1 MNKKL
6 IWIIVILLALI
17 IGLISLK
24 KAGVIGKTEGIKV
37 TAEKVTKRTIIETVT
52 ASGKIS
58 PEVEVKVSPDISGE
72 IVELNV
78 NEGDSVKRGQV
89 VARIY
94 ADIYA
99 SQRDLAAAGVS
110 QSEAQ
115 ESNAKAQLGAL
126 EASLQQAKSAYDRQ
140 KKLLDDKVISRSEF
154 ELAEQSYKS
163 AQANYNAAKEGIKGN
178 IAAIQSAR
186 ANLNR
191 ASKDMD
197 RATIVAPMN
206 GVVSLLNVKKGERVA
221 GNSLSIGTEM
231 MRIADLASIV
241 AQVDVGENDIP
252 KVKFGDT
259 AIVTVDAFGTRKFKG
274 IVFKI
279 ANPSASL
286 SSTASASSTEV
297 TNYKVHVRLLPES
310 YMDLIVKGRPFPFR
324 PNMSATADIQ
334 TKTVKDALGVPLAAV
349 TTRDKKGDA
358 IDTKKSDASTSP
370 NSNNTDPQKNTAAE
384 DGIDEVVFVLQAD
397 GINVKKVKVKT
408 DVQDLNY
415 IQIISGVKEG
425 ETVITGPYNLLSK
438 TLKEG
443 NKVKVVEKDQLYE
456 EKKKD

>member
-6 IWIIVILLALI
+6 IWIIVALLVIVVTLVV
-17 IGLISLK
+17 LK
-24 KAGVIGKTEGIKV
+24 KKGVIGKDDGIKV
-37 TAEKVTKRTIIETVT
+37 TAEKVTKRSITEIVT
-52 ASGKIS
+52 ASGKVS

-72 IVELNV
+72 IVELTV
-78 NEGDSVKRGQV
+78 NEGDSVTRGQV

-99 SQRDLAAAGVS
+99 STRDQAQAGVA
-110 QSEAQ
+110 QSEA
-115 ESNAKAQLGAL
+115 SVANAQAQLGSL
-126 EASLQQAKSAYDRQ
+126 EAALQQAKYTYDRQ
-140 KKLLDDKVISRSEF
+140 KKLYDDKVISKSEL
-154 ELAEQSYKS
+154 EQAEQALKT

-178 IAAIQSAR
+178 QAAIQSAR
-186 ANLNR
+186 ANLNK
-191 ASKDMD
+191 ASKDMN
-197 RATIVAPMN
+197 RATITAPMS

-221 GNSLSIGTEM
+221 GNSFSVGTEM
-231 MRIADLASIV
+231 MRIADLGSIV

-252 KVKFGDT
+252 KVKYGDT
-259 AIVTVDAFGTRKFKG
+259 AIVTVDAFGTRKFKA

-279 ANPSASL
+279 ANPSTTATTTT
-286 SSTASASSTEV
+286 STDV

-310 YMDLIVKGRPFPFR
+310 YKDLIVKGRPFPFR

-334 TKTVKDALGVPLAAV
+334 TRTVNDAVSVPLAAV
-349 TTRDKKGDA
+349 TTRDKKGDVVGA
-358 IDTKKSDASTSP
+358 KKDETKPTDNSTSAP
-370 NSNNTDPQKNTAAE
+370 KTTSAE
-384 DGIDEVVFVLQAD
+384 DGIDEVVFVLEAD

-408 DVQDLNY
+408 EIQDLNY
-415 IQIISGVKEG
+415 IQVISGLKEG

-443 NKVKVVEKDQLYE
+443 NKVKVVEKDKLYE